1 MNIENVL
8 LKWKMQCKR
17 QIIASRTIVV
27 TSSQGPGNQYLSTQ
41 KQRNKLINKNIESV
55 LMQLKS
61 NAKGMSL
68 KVALL

>member
-17 QIIASRTIVV
+17 QIIASSTIEV
-27 TSSQGPGNQYLSTQ
+27 TSSQEPGNQYLSTQ
-41 KQRNKLINKNIESV
+41 KQRNKLINKNIENV

>member
-17 QIIASRTIVV
+17 QIIASSTIEV
-27 TSSQGPGNQYLSTQ
+27 TSSQEPGNQYLSTQ
-41 KQRNKLINKNIESV
+41 KQRNKLINKNIENV

-68 KVALL
+68 KVALS